1 MDNLQTIDSY
11 NKIILD
17 NEWLIYKIINK
28 YTSHLELE
36 DLYQVA
42 SIGLIKAYKSFKDDY
57 NTKFSSYA
65 YKYVLGEVIKYVNQY
80 RSIKVNKEMGNLYG
94 KILKVRDLF
103 CQKHMREPSNYELSV
118 FMGIDEITLT
128 EIMKANMEI
137 DSLDKIIS
145 IDDKEMYLYDIIGYD
160 AIKLDQMDLYNEISK
175 LSEEE
180 QKMIKAKYYYGLSQ
194 QDIGNFFGMHQ
205 VEVSR
210 KLTKTIGKLRDKIA
224 S

>member
-94 KILKVRDLF
+94 KILKVRDLL
-103 CQKHMREPSNYELSV
+103 CQKYMREPSNYELSV

-145 IDDKEMYLYDIIGYD
+145 IDDKEMYLIMKRRECKYLLLLLMRKFNCLDKEIIKEQL
-160 AIKLDQMDLYNEISK
+160 KLKSDRTINNNIAKAEEK
-175 LSEEE
+175 LLMNREFRDDFFCLEERIE
-180 QKMIKAKYYYGLSQ
+180 K
-194 QDIGNFFGMHQ
+194 
-205 VEVSR
+205 
-210 KLTKTIGKLRDKIA
+210 KI
-224 S
+224 

>member
-1 MDNLQTIDSY
+1 MDNLQTIDYY

-80 RSIKVNKEMGNLYG
+80 RSIKVNKEM
-94 KILKVRDLF
+94 
-103 CQKHMREPSNYELSV
+103 
-118 FMGIDEITLT
+118 
-128 EIMKANMEI
+128 
-137 DSLDKIIS
+137 
-145 IDDKEMYLYDIIGYD
+145 YLYDIIGYD

-180 QKMIKAKYYYGLSQ
+180 QKIIKAKYYYGMSQ
-194 QDIGNFFGMHQ
+194 QDIGNLFGMHQ